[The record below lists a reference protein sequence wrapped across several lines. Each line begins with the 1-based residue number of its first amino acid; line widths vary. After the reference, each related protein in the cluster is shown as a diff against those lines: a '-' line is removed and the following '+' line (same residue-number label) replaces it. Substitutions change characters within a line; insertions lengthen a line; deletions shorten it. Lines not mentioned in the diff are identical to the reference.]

1 MQCKA
6 REIVQIC
13 KSSICLIIKIPG
25 IQLIQQNFPEGKS
38 PVWHLFR
45 SLEWKQ
51 VPCSISPELC
61 ESRRSSNAALTDW
74 GSGKG
79 TNWNS
84 WTIDKARASSCWTE
98 KKIDSNWRNSHQYFF
113 IFKSIKSRQTKKNL
127 NLWIF
132 YRVKTLK

>member
-1 MQCKA
+1 LQCKA
-6 REIVQIC
+6 KEMVQIC
-13 KSSICLIIKIPG
+13 KSSIRLIIKIPG
-25 IQLIQQNFPEGKS
+25 NQLIQQNFPEGKL
-38 PVWHLFR
+38 PVWYLIR

-61 ESRRSSNAALTDW
+61 ESRRSSNAALADW

-84 WTIDKARASSCWTE
+84 WTNDKARASSCWTE
-98 KKIDSNWRNSHQYFF
+98 KKIYSNWRNSHQYFLSSSQLNQG
-113 IFKSIKSRQTKKNL
+113 KQKNL